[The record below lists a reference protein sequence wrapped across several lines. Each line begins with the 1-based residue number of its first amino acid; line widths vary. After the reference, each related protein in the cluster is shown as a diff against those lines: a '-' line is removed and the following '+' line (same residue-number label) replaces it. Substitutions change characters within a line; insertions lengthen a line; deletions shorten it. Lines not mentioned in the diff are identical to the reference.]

1 MANEIWFALDE
12 AASVARERRL
22 LSLFDRNP
30 KRFEEFSVSL
40 GEMTLDFSKVN
51 IDAHALTLLIELA
64 EARGVTARRDAMF
77 AGETINTSE
86 NRQVLHPALRDG
98 APKAPA
104 PLRAQVQATKGQ
116 LYELVESIR
125 SGRYTGYT
133 DKAIRDVVHIGIGGS
148 HLGPELAVT
157 ALGKPNQKGCVF
169 TTS

>member
-77 AGETINTSE
+77 AGEKIN
-86 NRQVLHPALRDG
+86 
-98 APKAPA
+98 
-104 PLRAQVQATKGQ
+104 
-116 LYELVESIR
+116 I
-125 SGRYTGYT
+125 
-133 DKAIRDVVHIGIGGS
+133 
-148 HLGPELAVT
+148 
-157 ALGKPNQKGCVF
+157 C
-169 TTS
+169 